1 MIQLID
7 VCKIY
12 QSVSGVRVEAT
23 KHIDLE
29 LPDVGLIFILGK
41 SGSGKSTLLNLIA
54 GLDQVSSGTI
64 LINDK
69 NISSLSPSESSH
81 FRNHHCGF
89 VFQDFNIID
98 AYTVV
103 QNLKFVG
110 DIQGL
115 DYKDEQI
122 KQSLSE
128 VGLDKHAHHLG
139 SELSGGQKQ
148 RLAIA
153 RALIKNPDLILADE
167 PTGNLD
173 NETAENILNLLQ
185 SISKHKLVLVVS
197 HDEEDAL
204 KYGDRIIHI
213 KDGLIHSDKHQNKTE
228 IYNKEFIEEKRFFNP
243 LKSLQ
248 YGWMQIRHR
257 LGQSLMTLAIL
268 SICLL
273 MLFLL
278 ESYLSFIQN
287 PIAISSTLFTP
298 QDLNAISLQL
308 QTVLS
313 ADQSFNIRFIL
324 YAIIV
329 SVCYVVYSSTMDA
342 RIKEFAIYKAL
353 GASHTTIFSLLISES
368 ILYVFI
374 ALILGSLGS
383 IMYLFNLNF
392 HFFLKESILQIH
404 LSQILFYGFILLTL
418 SFLLNI
424 LLYVNQHKKYPLMQ
438 ILKGD

>member
-1 MIQLID
+1 M
-7 VCKIY
+7 
-12 QSVSGVRVEAT
+12 VR
-23 KHIDLE
+23 
-29 LPDVGLIFILGK
+29 
-41 SGSGKSTLLNLIA
+41 
-54 GLDQVSSGTI
+54 
-64 LINDK
+64 
-69 NISSLSPSESSH
+69 
-81 FRNHHCGF
+81 
-89 VFQDFNIID
+89 
-98 AYTVV
+98 
-103 QNLKFVG
+103 
-110 DIQGL
+110 
-115 DYKDEQI
+115 
-122 KQSLSE
+122 
-128 VGLDKHAHHLG
+128 
-139 SELSGGQKQ
+139 
-148 RLAIA
+148 
-153 RALIKNPDLILADE
+153 
-167 PTGNLD
+167 
-173 NETAENILNLLQ
+173 
-185 SISKHKLVLVVS
+185 
-197 HDEEDAL
+197 
-204 KYGDRIIHI
+204 
-213 KDGLIHSDKHQNKTE
+213 
-228 IYNKEFIEEKRFFNP
+228 
-243 LKSLQ
+243 
-248 YGWMQIRHR
+248 
-257 LGQSLMTLAIL
+257 
-268 SICLL
+268 
-273 MLFLL
+273 FLL

-424 LLYVNQHKKYPLMQ
+424 LLYVNQNKKYPLMQ